1 MNTAGRHEVDYPMSS
16 RIRASGKPASF
27 TSYSN
32 PQPPEPIFTV
42 FSIFKFYAEKSSQL
56 QAAIFTADTIVRP
69 AAKKTLEIL
78 KNASRDKAT
87 TS

>member
-1 MNTAGRHEVDYPMSS
+1 VPQ
-16 RIRASGKPASF
+16 ASHKL
-27 TSYSN
+27 SYL
-32 PQPPEPIFTV
+32 QPPEPIFTV